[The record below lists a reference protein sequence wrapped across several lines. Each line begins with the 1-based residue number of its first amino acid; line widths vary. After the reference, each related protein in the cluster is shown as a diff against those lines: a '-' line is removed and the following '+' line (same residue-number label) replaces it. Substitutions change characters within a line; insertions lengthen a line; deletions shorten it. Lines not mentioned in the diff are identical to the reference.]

1 MNTAEL
7 EAEAAGLVLREFSER
22 TALRLGQILVDL
34 ALAEGLPVVVNIR
47 TADRT
52 LFHAGLPGSA
62 PLNDL
67 WARRKSN
74 TALMFQLPSLLVA
87 LRNKAKDE
95 PLERHGL
102 APADYADSG
111 GAVPIRV
118 KECGRG
124 RGGHRLGLAAGRGSQ
139 ACRARDQAAGG
150 GIGCGA
156 SFSSTSTKRIG
167 AAPSLTTLCST
178 PSSRR

>member
-1 MNTAEL
+1 MNASEL
-7 EAEAAGLVLREFSER
+7 EAEAAGLVLSAFDEA

-34 ALAEGLPVVVNIR
+34 AQVGNLPVVVNIR
-47 TADRT
+47 TADRV
-52 LFHAGLPGSA
+52 LFHAALPGSA

-95 PLERHGL
+95 PLDRHGL
-102 APADYADSG
+102 SSADYADSG

-118 KECGRG
+118 KGVGMVAVATVSGLPQIEDHKLVVRG
-124 RGGHRLGLAAGRGSQ
+124 IRALAAR
-139 ACRARDQAAGG
+139 
-150 GIGCGA
+150 
-156 SFSSTSTKRIG
+156 
-167 AAPSLTTLCST
+167 
-178 PSSRR
+178 